1 MDHLDID
8 PIPEVLHC
16 FSEDGIVYEFKE
28 GFVKLPRRRLSY
40 FRIQFD
46 VPQSKTQTS
55 SEECRNGL

>member
-8 PIPEVLHC
+8 LILEVLHC

-28 GFVKLPRRRLSY
+28 GFLKLPRRRLSS

-46 VPQSKTQTS
+46 VLL
-55 SEECRNGL
+55 EEGRLRKL